1 MLLSA
6 SAISLHLLAS
16 ADDKIILEGASLVPI
31 ATTSRDHSFWSSSS
45 GYFSF
50 GFYSYG
56 KGYAIGIWLV
66 GAEKNT
72 TVWTSNRDSRPILT
86 SSSPK
91 VVLDNGKLVLTRA
104 HEPETHVANSSF
116 LTVFSASMLDNG
128 NFVLY
133 NKNNKTIWQSF
144 DYPTD
149 TILQGQFLA
158 TGARLYS
165 NSNNTNHG
173 TGTFHLDMQGDGNL
187 VLYGRKDGDRP
198 QDAYWATNTAQSRLP
213 VINYTLYLN
222 ETGLLAV
229 LNRNYGIISSLN
241 DDGTSYEIT
250 ERNGTIFRATLDAD
264 GIFRLYSHRRE
275 EETENLKES
284 MVWSSIDNPCQVRG
298 TCGLNSY
305 CTTVDAESK
314 SLCIPGTDYADSIKG
329 STPYCLRKY
338 PLRECRDG
346 GKENTTSYNIKEM
359 ENMYWSDNPY
369 AAVKMYPDQCR
380 KSCLEDCYCG
390 VALYYRSNGLCT
402 KHQLPLKYV
411 RRDFSQSTTAFFKF
425 GDTITIDSNNTLEK
439 TPKSRNQGVT
449 KNNMVQIIVLVLG
462 FTIFSLAALAIFGI
476 YAFKIRDLRY
486 KRLMDIGNLSVVGD
500 QLTLRVFSYNDLK
513 RATNGFK
520 EELGKGSFG
529 AVYKGALNRGRKLVA
544 VKRLEKLVE
553 EGESEFLSEMR
564 AIGRA
569 NHKNIVR
576 LLGYCAE
583 GSKRLLVYEY
593 MSYGSL
599 ANLLFKKESKRLD
612 WEERVRIAIDVARGI
627 LYLHEECKTPIIH
640 CDIKPQNILMDDFWT
655 AKISDFGLAKLLMP
669 DQTRTMTRV
678 RGTRGYLAPEWQKN
692 IPISVK
698 TDVYSYGIVL
708 LEIICCRNNLEV
720 NVEDPDEIV
729 LANWV
734 YKCFVSMELDKLV
747 IGEEVDKKT
756 LENMVKVGLWCI
768 QDDPALRPSMKS
780 VMLINISEMVA
791 SDEIN
796 TSTLGKCFCISDLP
810 KLVCNGFAVGIWI
823 VNQTDQ
829 TTIVWT
835 ANRDDPPVSSMATLE
850 LTTEGLSLRDN
861 KTMIESKVNGAED
874 SNITSAALLDSGSF
888 VLYSN
893 DSIIWDSFDYPTD
906 TILGGQNLSYSDNTQ
921 LVSSVSTTNHSS
933 GKFSLL
939 LKYDGNTNLALYLVE
954 WSAFKDKC
962 RVKGVCGLN
971 SYCSVQEKKVDCY
984 CYPGF
989 AFINPMLRS
998 TGCYRKFTRDGCK
1011 TRKDDGEPASSMINS
1026 YNVTPI
1032 ENMLWDDSDS
1042 YSDLLMEKKACS
1054 YSCLADCDCWAALHT
1069 EGHCRKCKLP
1079 LKYGRLDQSMP
1090 ATAFL
1095 KMVHLGNYS
1104 LKGQVPMNSTDVT
1117 DQARKSTILIILGSS
1132 LGSIAFFCS
1141 LLAVSGFLDE
1151 LGRGLFGAVYK
1162 GTLLYG
1168 GENRAIAVKR
1178 LEKFVEE
1185 GIREF
1190 RAEMSAIGRTH
1201 HRNLVQLLGFCIEDS
1216 KMLLVY
1222 EFMSNGSLSD
1232 LLFKATKQPSWKDR
1246 VRLIQEVAKGVLY
1259 LHEECAVHII
1269 HGNLKSQNILL
1280 DESWTAKISDFGFSR
1295 LLLMPSHVQMS
1306 KALVE
1311 ERAAYS
1317 APEWQKNAVMSVKVD
1332 VFSFGV
1338 VLLETIFFKM
1348 NTDVKVSENEEM
1360 VLYRRVYNW
1369 YKAGELLK
1377 LVEGE
1382 RNVDVRTLERLVR
1395 VGLWCTQD
1403 DPDLRPLMKTV
1414 ILMLEGTVDVP
1425 RPPT

>member
-1 MLLSA
+1 MAFLKCVVVILLLPPLSFILNLINVEA
-6 SAISLHLLAS
+6 QRSHDNIIEIGCSLTPNLTCNNSHDHKNISSTRLS
-16 ADDKIILEGASLVPI
+16 CW
-31 ATTSRDHSFWSSSS
+31 TSPS
-45 GYFSF
+45 GLFAF
-50 GFYSYG
+50 GFY
-56 KGYAIGIWLV
+56 
-66 GAEKNT
+66 
-72 TVWTSNRDSRPILT
+72 P
-86 SSSPK
+86 
-91 VVLDNGKLVLTRA
+91 
-104 HEPETHVANSSF
+104 
-116 LTVFSASMLDNG
+116 
-128 NFVLY
+128 
-133 NKNNKTIWQSF
+133 
-144 DYPTD
+144 
-149 TILQGQFLA
+149 QG
-158 TGARLYS
+158 
-165 NSNNTNHG
+165 
-173 TGTFHLDMQGDGNL
+173 
-187 VLYGRKDGDRP
+187 
-198 QDAYWATNTAQSRLP
+198 
-213 VINYTLYLN
+213 
-222 ETGLLAV
+222 
-229 LNRNYGIISSLN
+229 
-241 DDGTSYEIT
+241 
-250 ERNGTIFRATLDAD
+250 
-264 GIFRLYSHRRE
+264 
-275 EETENLKES
+275 
-284 MVWSSIDNPCQVRG
+284 
-298 TCGLNSY
+298 
-305 CTTVDAESK
+305 
-314 SLCIPGTDYADSIKG
+314 
-329 STPYCLRKY
+329 
-338 PLRECRDG
+338 
-346 GKENTTSYNIKEM
+346 
-359 ENMYWSDNPY
+359 
-369 AAVKMYPDQCR
+369 
-380 KSCLEDCYCG
+380 
-390 VALYYRSNGLCT
+390 
-402 KHQLPLKYV
+402 
-411 RRDFSQSTTAFFKF
+411 
-425 GDTITIDSNNTLEK
+425 
-439 TPKSRNQGVT
+439 
-449 KNNMVQIIVLVLG
+449 
-462 FTIFSLAALAIFGI
+462 
-476 YAFKIRDLRY
+476 
-486 KRLMDIGNLSVVGD
+486 
-500 QLTLRVFSYNDLK
+500 
-513 RATNGFK
+513 
-520 EELGKGSFG
+520 
-529 AVYKGALNRGRKLVA
+529 
-544 VKRLEKLVE
+544 
-553 EGESEFLSEMR
+553 
-564 AIGRA
+564 
-569 NHKNIVR
+569 
-576 LLGYCAE
+576 
-583 GSKRLLVYEY
+583 
-593 MSYGSL
+593 
-599 ANLLFKKESKRLD
+599 
-612 WEERVRIAIDVARGI
+612 
-627 LYLHEECKTPIIH
+627 
-640 CDIKPQNILMDDFWT
+640 
-655 AKISDFGLAKLLMP
+655 
-669 DQTRTMTRV
+669 
-678 RGTRGYLAPEWQKN
+678 
-692 IPISVK
+692 
-698 TDVYSYGIVL
+698 
-708 LEIICCRNNLEV
+708 
-720 NVEDPDEIV
+720 
-729 LANWV
+729 
-734 YKCFVSMELDKLV
+734 
-747 IGEEVDKKT
+747 
-756 LENMVKVGLWCI
+756 
-768 QDDPALRPSMKS
+768 
-780 VMLINISEMVA
+780 
-791 SDEIN
+791 
-796 TSTLGKCFCISDLP
+796 
-810 KLVCNGFAVGIWI
+810 NGFAVGIWI

-850 LTTEGLSLRDN
+850 LTTKGLSLRDN

-939 LKYDGNTNLALYLVE
+939 LKYDGNTNLALYLVSTSDTYWIPTSPGRIYDRLSLNFEGSLFLTGSSTYEDMVFANGSSSSTSLAEGNRGKNGSVIYRATVDDDGVFRLYSHHSYSVSHNNVFTSKVQVE

-1042 YSDLLMEKKACS
+1042 YSDVLMEKKACS

-1104 LKGQVPMNSTDVT
+1104 LKGEVPMNSTDVT

-1141 LLAVSGFLDE
+1141 LLAVSGFLVYKRRVHSYKKLLMENSKLGFAEDFGLQVFSYNELERATEGFKDE